1 MGNPDRRGPS
11 IQPAKTSC
19 GEQQALGCLVPRQS
33 AVRFPPR
40 RANWCFP
47 AAMSLPDTE
56 ARGAVFS
63 MRLERFPL
71 HLLHA
76 PWTRALSVCEN
87 ITESVPRNFSPLENQ
102 GITVMLSLRFDWLSV
117 PSPAQ
122 SGIEGPGDDSL
133 AHSEPPRRV
142 FVPGLP
148 WLRRRS
154 GALNS
159 RGLGIFPT
167 CEGLT
172 KRQGRSEP
180 RTRIST
186 PSLTRRTGSATMCF
200 PGG

>member
-1 MGNPDRRGPS
+1 
-11 IQPAKTSC
+11 
-19 GEQQALGCLVPRQS
+19 
-33 AVRFPPR
+33 
-40 RANWCFP
+40 
-47 AAMSLPDTE
+47 
-56 ARGAVFS
+56 
-63 MRLERFPL
+63 MRLERLPL

-76 PWTRALSVCEN
+76 PWTRALSVSEN

-172 KRQGRSEP
+172 KNHGGNQSRS
-180 RTRIST
+180 RISVRLL
-186 PSLTRRTGSATMCF
+186 SGGWSA
-200 PGG
+200 